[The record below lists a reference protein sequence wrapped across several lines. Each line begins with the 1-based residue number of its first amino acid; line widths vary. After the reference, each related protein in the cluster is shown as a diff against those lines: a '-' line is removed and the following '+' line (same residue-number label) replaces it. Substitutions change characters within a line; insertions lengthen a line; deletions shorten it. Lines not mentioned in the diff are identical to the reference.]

1 MATDPRRK
9 AAEKSIDEDAK
20 ARADSVAASEQIM
33 ASQPTPTQRE
43 VDLAKLGVD
52 VSEKEDDGSGPD
64 PNEDDGVARK
74 QVTPGAAPAK
84 YETRDAKPK
93 V

>member
-9 AAEKSIDEDAK
+9 AAEKSIDDDAK

-43 VDLAKLGVD
+43 ADLAKMGVD

-64 PNEDDGVARK
+64 PNEDVRK
-74 QVTPGAAPAK
+74 QATPAVAPAK

>member
-1 MATDPRRK
+1 MATDPKRK
-9 AAEKSIDEDAK
+9 AAEKSIDDGAK
-20 ARADSVAASEQIM
+20 ARADSVAASNQIM
-33 ASQPTPTQRE
+33 ESQPTPTQRE
-43 VDLAKLGVD
+43 ADLAKLGVD

-64 PNEDDGVARK
+64 PNDDGDGTRK
-74 QVTPGAAPAK
+74 QATPAVAPVK

>member
-9 AAEKSIDEDAK
+9 AAEKSIDDDAK

-43 VDLAKLGVD
+43 ADLAKDGRGCLRKRGRRLGA
-52 VSEKEDDGSGPD
+52 GS
-64 PNEDDGVARK
+64 
-74 QVTPGAAPAK
+74 
-84 YETRDAKPK
+84 
-93 V
+93 